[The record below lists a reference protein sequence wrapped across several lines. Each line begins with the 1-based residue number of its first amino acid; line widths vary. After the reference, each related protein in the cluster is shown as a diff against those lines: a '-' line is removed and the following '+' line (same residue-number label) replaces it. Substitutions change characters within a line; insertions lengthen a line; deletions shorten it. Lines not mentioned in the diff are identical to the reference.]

1 MKRLLTFLLI
11 IASIIS
17 GCTSNRPAGE
27 SVPRVSQEKTEVTT
41 VTEEDLNVSSPP
53 KKNSVAVDS
62 FYSDTG
68 IPGKKNSVAV
78 DSTYSDTANSNKDN
92 STAVDS
98 AYSDTGNSNKDNS
111 TAVDFT
117 CSDTGNFSQDN
128 STTVDSTHSD
138 TGIPE
143 GTEPPMTEPPAI
155 TEPAEEAENTSP
167 TEPPTQ
173 ATSPPGEETTV
184 PSQPVEETQPEP
196 EFEISYWISFAKTY
210 AQSVGLNLDAA
221 AVDCW
226 DNPITAGAHC
236 IYLERDITNR
246 LNRYSKDEDIT
257 DVWIWAVDL
266 GNGTYDLYIG
276 YA

>member
-1 MKRLLTFLLI
+1 MKRLLTCLLI
-11 IASIIS
+11 AILILS
-17 GCTSNRPAGE
+17 GCTHQRPTAE
-27 SVPRVSQEKTEVTT
+27 SEPTIPQESTEAMVSTAVMEAEIPTESFSQPVNNSGT
-41 VTEEDLNVSSPP
+41 VGII
-53 KKNSVAVDS
+53 
-62 FYSDTG
+62 YSDTT
-68 IPGKKNSVAV
+68 IPAEENSATV
-78 DSTYSDTANSNKDN
+78 DRGYSDAGSPKE
-92 STAVDS
+92 S
-98 AYSDTGNSNKDNS
+98 GP
-111 TAVDFT
+111 
-117 CSDTGNFSQDN
+117 
-128 STTVDSTHSD
+128 
-138 TGIPE
+138 PE
-143 GTEPPMTEPPAI
+143 IRPPREKPEETDPPAT

-173 ATSPPGEETTV
+173 ATSPPEDETTV

-226 DNPITAGAHC
+226 DNPITAGAQC

>member
-1 MKRLLTFLLI
+1 MKRLLTVLLI
-11 IASIIS
+11 ATQIMS
-17 GCTSNRPAGE
+17 GCTLKRTAAE
-27 SVPRVSQEKTEVTT
+27 SEPTIPQEITEAMVSTA
-41 VTEEDLNVSSPP
+41 VTEAEVPTESFSQPANDSET
-53 KKNSVAVDS
+53 VDTIYS
-62 FYSDTG
+62 ATTIPVEETSRTVDAFYSDTT
-68 IPGKKNSVAV
+68 IL
-78 DSTYSDTANSNKDN
+78 
-92 STAVDS
+92 
-98 AYSDTGNSNKDNS
+98 
-111 TAVDFT
+111 
-117 CSDTGNFSQDN
+117 
-128 STTVDSTHSD
+128 
-138 TGIPE
+138 E
-143 GTEPPMTEPPAI
+143 ETEPPVTSPPREEPKETDPPAT

-167 TEPPTQ
+167 TESPTQ
-173 ATSPPGEETTV
+173 ATFPPEEETTV

-196 EFEISYWISFAKTY
+196 VFEISHWISFAKTY

-257 DVWIWAVDL
+257 DVWVWAIDL

>member
-11 IASIIS
+11 VTLIMS
-17 GCTSNRPAGE
+17 GCTHKRPAAE
-27 SVPRVSQEKTEVTT
+27 SEPPIPPESTEAMVSTAATEAENPTESFSQPVTEVPVTT
-41 VTEEDLNVSSPP
+41 AAADIQSDRTSTEEKYRN
-53 KKNSVAVDS
+53 
-62 FYSDTG
+62 
-68 IPGKKNSVAV
+68 
-78 DSTYSDTANSNKDN
+78 
-92 STAVDS
+92 
-98 AYSDTGNSNKDNS
+98 
-111 TAVDFT
+111 
-117 CSDTGNFSQDN
+117 
-128 STTVDSTHSD
+128 
-138 TGIPE
+138 
-143 GTEPPMTEPPAI
+143 TEPVEKETEASETRPPREEPKETEPPAT
-155 TEPAEEAENTSP
+155 TEPVVEAENTSP
-167 TEPPTQ
+167 TEPPAQ
-173 ATSPPGEETTV
+173 AASPPEEETTV

-226 DNPITAGAHC
+226 DNPITAGVHC

-257 DVWIWAVDL
+257 DIWIWAVDL

>member
-11 IASIIS
+11 ATLIMS
-17 GCTSNRPAGE
+17 GCTHKRPAAE
-27 SVPRVSQEKTEVTT
+27 SEPTIPQEITEAMVATA
-41 VTEEDLNVSSPP
+41 VTEAEVPTESFSQPTNGSGT
-53 KKNSVAVDS
+53 VDTIYS
-62 FYSDTG
+62 ATTIPVEETSGTVDAFYSDT
-68 IPGKKNSVAV
+68 
-78 DSTYSDTANSNKDN
+78 T
-92 STAVDS
+92 
-98 AYSDTGNSNKDNS
+98 
-111 TAVDFT
+111 
-117 CSDTGNFSQDN
+117 
-128 STTVDSTHSD
+128 
-138 TGIPE
+138 IPE
-143 GTEPPMTEPPAI
+143 EKEPPVTSPPREEPKETEPPAT

-167 TEPPTQ
+167 TESPTQ
-173 ATSPPGEETTV
+173 ATSPPEEETTV
-184 PSQPVEETQPEP
+184 PSQPVKETQPEP
-196 EFEISYWISFAKTY
+196 EFEISYWISFAKSY

>member
-1 MKRLLTFLLI
+1 MKRLLAFLLI
-11 IASIIS
+11 ATLIMS
-17 GCTSNRPAGE
+17 GCTHKRPAAE
-27 SVPRVSQEKTEVTT
+27 SEPTIPPESTEAMVSTEVTEAEIP
-41 VTEEDLNVSSPP
+41 TESLSQPVN
-53 KKNSVAVDS
+53 NSGAVDT
-62 FYSDTG
+62 FYSDTT
-68 IPGKKNSVAV
+68 IPAEDNSATV
-78 DSTYSDTANSNKDN
+78 DRSYSDA
-92 STAVDS
+92 
-98 AYSDTGNSNKDNS
+98 
-111 TAVDFT
+111 
-117 CSDTGNFSQDN
+117 
-128 STTVDSTHSD
+128 
-138 TGIPE
+138 GIQKSS
-143 GTEPPMTEPPAI
+143 EPPETHHPREKPKETDPPAT

-167 TEPPTQ
+167 TEFPAQ
-173 ATSPPGEETTV
+173 ATSPPEEETTI

-246 LNRYSKDEDIT
+246 LNRYSKDADIT

-266 GNGTYDLYIG
+266 GNGTYDFYIG

>member
-1 MKRLLTFLLI
+1 MKRLLTVLMIATLI
-11 IASIIS
+11 MS
-17 GCTSNRPAGE
+17 GCTHQRPATE
-27 SVPRVSQEKTEVTT
+27 SEPTIPREITESMVSTA
-41 VTEEDLNVSSPP
+41 VTEAEVPTESFTQPANDSETADMIYSATTIPAEET
-53 KKNSVAVDS
+53 SGTVDA
-62 FYSDTG
+62 FYSDTT
-68 IPGKKNSVAV
+68 IL
-78 DSTYSDTANSNKDN
+78 
-92 STAVDS
+92 
-98 AYSDTGNSNKDNS
+98 
-111 TAVDFT
+111 
-117 CSDTGNFSQDN
+117 
-128 STTVDSTHSD
+128 
-138 TGIPE
+138 E
-143 GTEPPMTEPPAI
+143 ETEPPVTSPPREEPKETAPPAT

-167 TEPPTQ
+167 TESPTQ
-173 ATSPPGEETTV
+173 ATSPPVEDTTV

-196 EFEISYWISFAKTY
+196 EFEISYWISFAKNY

-266 GNGTYDLYIG
+266 GSGTYDLYIG

>member
-11 IASIIS
+11 ATLILS
-17 GCTSNRPAGE
+17 GCTHQRPAAE
-27 SVPRVSQEKTEVTT
+27 SELTNPPESTEAMVSTA
-41 VTEEDLNVSSPP
+41 VTEAEIPTESLSQSVN
-53 KKNSVAVDS
+53 NSGAVDT
-62 FYSDTG
+62 FYSDTTLPAEDNSATVDRGYSDAG
-68 IPGKKNSVAV
+68 IPKS
-78 DSTYSDTANSNKDN
+78 S
-92 STAVDS
+92 
-98 AYSDTGNSNKDNS
+98 
-111 TAVDFT
+111 
-117 CSDTGNFSQDN
+117 
-128 STTVDSTHSD
+128 
-138 TGIPE
+138 
-143 GTEPPMTEPPAI
+143 EPPEIRPPREDPKEPEPPAT

-173 ATSPPGEETTV
+173 ATSPPEEETTV

-210 AQSVGLNLDAA
+210 AHSVGLNLDAA

-257 DVWIWAVDL
+257 DVWVWAVDL